1 MAEHSGDEK
10 QNEIFMG
17 NPDYK
22 CFTDR
27 LSAKLA
33 TSSRQL

>member
-27 LSAKLA
+27 PGAKLA
-33 TSSRQL
+33 TCS

>member
-17 NPDYK
+17 NPEYK

-33 TSSRQL
+33 TCS